1 VSIYGILFACPV
13 CPSASAFGFTRLT
26 LWGVALILSSVL
38 LLAPSRYARAQA
50 AALCALELDPPVFS
64 ALNLDSNAPPF
75 VFRFEGGKVVFSKP
89 LSASQSLLEQ
99 YPAEQPT
106 DLGARAES
114 SARAQSSKNP
124 NKEETQK

>member
-1 VSIYGILFACPV
+1 
-13 CPSASAFGFTRLT
+13 
-26 LWGVALILSSVL
+26 VASSVAQFL
-38 LLAPSRYARAQA
+38 SQLPDAAEPVILIPRGRREEIKSEPFARYAI
-50 AALCALELDPPVFS
+50 EVDPPVFS

-75 VFRFEGGKVVFSKP
+75 VFRFEGGKVLFSKP

-124 NKEETQK
+124 NKEETKK